1 MRKKWIFIGAAFA
14 LAMTLTGCR
23 DNAAA
28 SIPQQSSQEQ
38 TKEQT
43 QMIPMEEAQEAAL
56 KAADIVA
63 ADADISATTLSEVAG
78 VACYKVEFT
87 SGEYAYAYTI
97 NAETGAVMEMS
108 SQEQNAQ
115 ASGTQTETADPA
127 APAPAQ
133 NATGTGTV
141 DEAAAQ
147 KIALEHAGVKAADAT
162 ITKSKLDYEDGRQVY
177 DIEWYAGGAKYDY
190 EIATD
195 TGEIISSAYEEKT
208 MGADSKNVTV
218 SEADAKK
225 TALDRVSGATDKDL
239 YEWKLDYEDGHRIKG
254 GQTSA
259 VNWIHSILKK
269 QRVLAEDWQL
279 SQCLFGEHLLKT
291 HPDKVV
297 VLVESEKSAV
307 IGSAIFPDYVWL
319 ATGGKSQ
326 MREEKLRVLSGRTV
340 LLFPDA
346 DAYAEWK
353 QRAESMYFCK
363 VVVSDIIERNATP
376 KQKEAHIDIADWIIF
391 QIREGKVMSTANHLV
406 EAERILQRMIE
417 KNPVLQKL
425 IDDLDL
431 VLVGASPIGNDDEKP
446 P

>member
-1 MRKKWIFIGAAFA
+1 MDCLLLYKMETIRESVKRGMGGAIYGIASVTIFIKFLQISPAHKNFTCNLAGYRLHFTHSNLIGRIRKSMRKKWIFTGVAFA

-56 KAADIVA
+56 KAADIEA

-115 ASGTQTETADPA
+115 ASGTQTEVADSTVPA
-127 APAPAQ
+127 PAQTSGSASAQAQTSAAAPAQ

-208 MGADSKNVTV
+208 MGADSRNVTV

-225 TALDRVSGATDKDL
+225 TALDRVSGATDKNL
-239 YEWKLDYEDGHRIKG
+239 YEWKLDYEDGHPEYEGKIIYG
-254 GQTSA
+254 GTEYEFTIDA
-259 VNWIHSILKK
+259 
-269 QRVLAEDWQL
+269 
-279 SQCLFGEHLLKT
+279 
-291 HPDKVV
+291 
-297 VLVESEKSAV
+297 
-307 IGSAIFPDYVWL
+307 
-319 ATGGKSQ
+319 ATGSV
-326 MREEKLRVLSGRTV
+326 MEWDAEKVR
-340 LLFPDA
+340 
-346 DAYAEWK
+346 
-353 QRAESMYFCK
+353 
-363 VVVSDIIERNATP
+363 
-376 KQKEAHIDIADWIIF
+376 
-391 QIREGKVMSTANHLV
+391 
-406 EAERILQRMIE
+406 
-417 KNPVLQKL
+417 
-425 IDDLDL
+425 
-431 VLVGASPIGNDDEKP
+431 
-446 P
+446 

>member
-1 MRKKWIFIGAAFA
+1 MRKKWIFTGAAFA

-28 SIPQQSSQEQ
+28 SIPQQSSQEQTKEQ

-225 TALDRVSGATDKDL
+225 TALDRVSGATDKNL
-239 YEWKLDYEDGHRIKG
+239 YEWKLDYEDGHPEYEGKIIYG
-254 GQTSA
+254 GTEYEFTIDA
-259 VNWIHSILKK
+259 
-269 QRVLAEDWQL
+269 
-279 SQCLFGEHLLKT
+279 
-291 HPDKVV
+291 
-297 VLVESEKSAV
+297 
-307 IGSAIFPDYVWL
+307 
-319 ATGGKSQ
+319 ATGSV
-326 MREEKLRVLSGRTV
+326 MEWDAEKVR
-340 LLFPDA
+340 
-346 DAYAEWK
+346 
-353 QRAESMYFCK
+353 
-363 VVVSDIIERNATP
+363 
-376 KQKEAHIDIADWIIF
+376 
-391 QIREGKVMSTANHLV
+391 
-406 EAERILQRMIE
+406 
-417 KNPVLQKL
+417 
-425 IDDLDL
+425 
-431 VLVGASPIGNDDEKP
+431 
-446 P
+446 

>member
-14 LAMTLTGCR
+14 LAMTLTGYR
-23 DNAAA
+23 YNAAA
-28 SIPQQSSQEQ
+28 SIPQQSSQQ
-38 TKEQT
+38 QT

-115 ASGTQTETADPA
+115 ASGTQTEVADSTVPATAQTSGSASAQAQTSA
-127 APAPAQ
+127 AAPAQ

-208 MGADSKNVTV
+208 MGADSRNVTV

-239 YEWKLDYEDGHRIKG
+239 YEWKLDYDDGRPEYEGKIIYG
-254 GQTSA
+254 GTEYEFTIDA
-259 VNWIHSILKK
+259 
-269 QRVLAEDWQL
+269 
-279 SQCLFGEHLLKT
+279 
-291 HPDKVV
+291 
-297 VLVESEKSAV
+297 
-307 IGSAIFPDYVWL
+307 
-319 ATGGKSQ
+319 ATGSV
-326 MREEKLRVLSGRTV
+326 MEWDAEKVR
-340 LLFPDA
+340 
-346 DAYAEWK
+346 
-353 QRAESMYFCK
+353 
-363 VVVSDIIERNATP
+363 
-376 KQKEAHIDIADWIIF
+376 
-391 QIREGKVMSTANHLV
+391 
-406 EAERILQRMIE
+406 
-417 KNPVLQKL
+417 
-425 IDDLDL
+425 
-431 VLVGASPIGNDDEKP
+431 
-446 P
+446 

>member
-1 MRKKWIFIGAAFA
+1 MRKKWIFTGAAFA

-38 TKEQT
+38 T

-56 KAADIVA
+56 KAADIEA

-97 NAETGAVMEMS
+97 NAQTGAVMEMS
-108 SQEQNAQ
+108 SQEQNAP
-115 ASGTQTETADPA
+115 ASGTQTETADSTVPA
-127 APAPAQ
+127 TAQTSGSATAQAQTSAAAPAQ

-190 EIATD
+190 EIAAD

-239 YEWKLDYEDGHRIKG
+239 YEWKLDYDDGRPEYEGKIIYG
-254 GQTSA
+254 GTEYEFTIDA
-259 VNWIHSILKK
+259 
-269 QRVLAEDWQL
+269 
-279 SQCLFGEHLLKT
+279 
-291 HPDKVV
+291 
-297 VLVESEKSAV
+297 
-307 IGSAIFPDYVWL
+307 
-319 ATGGKSQ
+319 ATGSVI
-326 MREEKLRVLSGRTV
+326 EWDAEKVR
-340 LLFPDA
+340 
-346 DAYAEWK
+346 
-353 QRAESMYFCK
+353 
-363 VVVSDIIERNATP
+363 
-376 KQKEAHIDIADWIIF
+376 
-391 QIREGKVMSTANHLV
+391 
-406 EAERILQRMIE
+406 
-417 KNPVLQKL
+417 
-425 IDDLDL
+425 
-431 VLVGASPIGNDDEKP
+431 
-446 P
+446 

>member
-1 MRKKWIFIGAAFA
+1 MGCLLLYKMETIRESVKRGMGGAIYGIASVTIFVRFLQIYPVHKNFTCNLAGYRLHFTHSNLIGRIRKSMRKKWIFTGAAFA

-56 KAADIVA
+56 KAADIEA

-78 VACYKVEFT
+78 VDCYKVEFT

-115 ASGTQTETADPA
+115 ASGTQTEVADSTVPATAQTSAA
-127 APAPAQ
+127 APSQ

-141 DEAAAQ
+141 DEAAQ

-190 EIATD
+190 EIAAD

-225 TALDRVSGATDKDL
+225 TALDRVSGATDKNL
-239 YEWKLDYEDGHRIKG
+239 YEWKLDYEDGHPEYEGKIIYG
-254 GQTSA
+254 GTEYEFTIDA
-259 VNWIHSILKK
+259 
-269 QRVLAEDWQL
+269 
-279 SQCLFGEHLLKT
+279 
-291 HPDKVV
+291 
-297 VLVESEKSAV
+297 
-307 IGSAIFPDYVWL
+307 
-319 ATGGKSQ
+319 ATGSV
-326 MREEKLRVLSGRTV
+326 MEWDAEKVR
-340 LLFPDA
+340 
-346 DAYAEWK
+346 
-353 QRAESMYFCK
+353 
-363 VVVSDIIERNATP
+363 
-376 KQKEAHIDIADWIIF
+376 
-391 QIREGKVMSTANHLV
+391 
-406 EAERILQRMIE
+406 
-417 KNPVLQKL
+417 
-425 IDDLDL
+425 
-431 VLVGASPIGNDDEKP
+431 
-446 P
+446 

>member
-1 MRKKWIFIGAAFA
+1 MGGAIYGIASVTIFVRFLQIYPVHKNFTCNLAGYRLHFTHSNLIGRIRKNMRKKWILIGAAFA
-14 LAMTLTGCR
+14 LAMTLTGYR
-23 DNAAA
+23 YNAAA
-28 SIPQQSSQEQ
+28 SIPQQSSQQ
-38 TKEQT
+38 QT

-208 MGADSKNVTV
+208 MGAGSKNITV

-239 YEWKLDYEDGHRIKG
+239 YEWKLDYDDGRPEYEGKIIYG
-254 GQTSA
+254 GTEYEFTIDA
-259 VNWIHSILKK
+259 
-269 QRVLAEDWQL
+269 
-279 SQCLFGEHLLKT
+279 
-291 HPDKVV
+291 
-297 VLVESEKSAV
+297 
-307 IGSAIFPDYVWL
+307 
-319 ATGGKSQ
+319 ATGSV
-326 MREEKLRVLSGRTV
+326 MEWDAEKVR
-340 LLFPDA
+340 
-346 DAYAEWK
+346 
-353 QRAESMYFCK
+353 
-363 VVVSDIIERNATP
+363 
-376 KQKEAHIDIADWIIF
+376 
-391 QIREGKVMSTANHLV
+391 
-406 EAERILQRMIE
+406 
-417 KNPVLQKL
+417 
-425 IDDLDL
+425 
-431 VLVGASPIGNDDEKP
+431 
-446 P
+446 

>member
-1 MRKKWIFIGAAFA
+1 METIRESVKRGMGGAIYGIASVTIFVRFLQTYPVHKNFTCNLAVYRLHFTHSNLIGRIRKNMRKKWIFTGAAFA

-28 SIPQQSSQEQ
+28 SIPQQSSQEQTKEQ

-239 YEWKLDYEDGHRIKG
+239 YEWKLDYDDGRPEYEGKIIYG
-254 GQTSA
+254 GTEYEFTIDA
-259 VNWIHSILKK
+259 
-269 QRVLAEDWQL
+269 
-279 SQCLFGEHLLKT
+279 
-291 HPDKVV
+291 
-297 VLVESEKSAV
+297 
-307 IGSAIFPDYVWL
+307 
-319 ATGGKSQ
+319 ATGSV
-326 MREEKLRVLSGRTV
+326 MEWDAEKVR
-340 LLFPDA
+340 
-346 DAYAEWK
+346 
-353 QRAESMYFCK
+353 
-363 VVVSDIIERNATP
+363 
-376 KQKEAHIDIADWIIF
+376 
-391 QIREGKVMSTANHLV
+391 
-406 EAERILQRMIE
+406 
-417 KNPVLQKL
+417 
-425 IDDLDL
+425 
-431 VLVGASPIGNDDEKP
+431 
-446 P
+446 

>member
-1 MRKKWIFIGAAFA
+1 METIRESVKRGMGGAIYGIASVTIFVKLLQISPAHKNFTCNLAGYRLHFTHSNLIGRIRKNMRKKWIFIGAAFA
-14 LAMTLTGCR
+14 LAMTLTGYR
-23 DNAAA
+23 YNAAA
-28 SIPQQSSQEQ
+28 SIPQQSSQKQ

-56 KAADIVA
+56 KAADIEA

-115 ASGTQTETADPA
+115 ASGTQTEAADPEA
-127 APAPAQ
+127 SAQAQTSAPTTAQ
-133 NATGTGTV
+133 TATGTGTV

-208 MGADSKNVTV
+208 MGADSKNITV

-239 YEWKLDYEDGHRIKG
+239 YEWKLDYDDGRPEYEGKIIYG
-254 GQTSA
+254 GTEYEFTIDA
-259 VNWIHSILKK
+259 
-269 QRVLAEDWQL
+269 
-279 SQCLFGEHLLKT
+279 
-291 HPDKVV
+291 
-297 VLVESEKSAV
+297 
-307 IGSAIFPDYVWL
+307 
-319 ATGGKSQ
+319 ATGSVT
-326 MREEKLRVLSGRTV
+326 EWDAEKVR
-340 LLFPDA
+340 
-346 DAYAEWK
+346 
-353 QRAESMYFCK
+353 
-363 VVVSDIIERNATP
+363 
-376 KQKEAHIDIADWIIF
+376 
-391 QIREGKVMSTANHLV
+391 
-406 EAERILQRMIE
+406 
-417 KNPVLQKL
+417 
-425 IDDLDL
+425 
-431 VLVGASPIGNDDEKP
+431 
-446 P
+446 

>member
-1 MRKKWIFIGAAFA
+1 MGCLLLYKMETIRESVKRGMGGAIYGIASVTIFVRFLQIYPVHKNFTCNLAGYRLHFTHSNLIGRIRKNMRKKWIFTGAAFA

-23 DNAAA
+23 DNAAT

-38 TKEQT
+38 TKDQT
-43 QMIPMEEAQEAAL
+43 QMIRMEEAQEAAL
-56 KAADIVA
+56 KAAGIEA

-127 APAPAQ
+127 ATAPAQTSAPATAQ

-239 YEWKLDYEDGHRIKG
+239 YEWKLDYDDGRPEYEGKIIYG
-254 GQTSA
+254 GTEYEFTIDA
-259 VNWIHSILKK
+259 
-269 QRVLAEDWQL
+269 
-279 SQCLFGEHLLKT
+279 
-291 HPDKVV
+291 
-297 VLVESEKSAV
+297 
-307 IGSAIFPDYVWL
+307 
-319 ATGGKSQ
+319 ATGSV
-326 MREEKLRVLSGRTV
+326 MEWDAEKVR
-340 LLFPDA
+340 
-346 DAYAEWK
+346 
-353 QRAESMYFCK
+353 
-363 VVVSDIIERNATP
+363 
-376 KQKEAHIDIADWIIF
+376 
-391 QIREGKVMSTANHLV
+391 
-406 EAERILQRMIE
+406 
-417 KNPVLQKL
+417 
-425 IDDLDL
+425 
-431 VLVGASPIGNDDEKP
+431 
-446 P
+446 